1 MRLSLSII
9 VAAVGVAAGAN
20 AQPAA
25 WDKNPYPSTYQRT
38 ASPPVLLRGGTV
50 FDGKG
55 GEFKADVLLV
65 EGKIQAVG
73 PGVQAPAGAQ
83 VVDATGKWVTPG
95 IIDIHSH
102 LGVYPSPGIDS
113 TSDGN
118 EATEPVTA
126 DMWAEHSVWPHDPG
140 FYRALAGGV
149 TALHVLPGSA
159 NLFGGRGVTLK
170 SQQARTVQ
178 AMKFPD
184 APYSLKM
191 ACGENPKRVYGG
203 KGRSP
208 ATRMANMAG
217 YRGALLKAQGY
228 KRKWDDYLKKTSQP
242 AAADDS
248 RRKRRGSDDAKSTGS
263 PPSPPERDLEM
274 ETLVGLLEGEILLQN
289 HCYRADEMAQVLDL
303 AREFGF
309 KVSAFH
315 HAVES
320 YKIADILAREGVCSA
335 MWADWWGF
343 KLEAYDQIDE
353 NIPLVHAAGA
363 CAIVHSD
370 SAVGIQRLN
379 QEAAKALGDG
389 QRAGLP
395 VKRGDA
401 WTWISGNPAKA
412 LGIGDR
418 TGTLEAGKAGD
429 VVLWSGDPLSI
440 YTKAEQVFI
449 DGAVAYTR
457 VGEDARPLTDFELSH
472 PTRRSTP

>member
-1 MRLSLSII
+1 MRMSLLIAL
-9 VAAVGVAAGAN
+9 AALPLASAAA
-20 AQPAA
+20 AQEPA
-25 WDKNPYPSTYQRT
+25 WNKNPYPSTYQR
-38 ASPPVLLRGGTV
+38 AAAPPVLLRGGTV

-55 GEFKADVLLV
+55 GEFKADVLIADGL
-65 EGKIQAVG
+65 IRAVG
-73 PGVQAPAGAQ
+73 PNLEAPTGAIT
-83 VVDATGKWVTPG
+83 VDAAGKWVTPG

-126 DMWAEHSVWPHDPG
+126 DMWAEHSVWPQDPG
-140 FYRALAGGV
+140 FYRAAAGGV
-149 TALHVLPGSA
+149 TTLHILPGSA

-170 SQQARTVQ
+170 NVHSRTVQ
-178 AMKFPD
+178 GMKFPD
-184 APYSLKM
+184 APYTLKM

-203 KGRSP
+203 RNRSP

-217 YRGALLKAQGY
+217 YRGALLKAQAY
-228 KRKWDDYLKKTSQP
+228 QRKWDEYLEKAAKP
-242 AAADDS
+242 AAEDS
-248 RRKRRGSDDAKSTGS
+248 RGRKGKANGNGSAPT
-263 PPSPPERDLEM
+263 PPERDLEM
-274 ETLVGLLEGEILLQN
+274 ETLAGLLSGEILLQN
-289 HCYRADEMAQVLDL
+289 HCYRADEMAQVLDM

-309 KVSAFH
+309 KVSTFH

-320 YKIADILAREGVCSA
+320 YKVADLLAREGVCSA

-379 QEAAKALGDG
+379 QEAAKALSDG

-395 VKRGDA
+395 VRRGDA
-401 WTWISGNPAKA
+401 WVWLSANPAKA

-418 TGTLEAGKAGD
+418 TGVLEPGKAAD
-429 VVLWSGDPLSI
+429 VVLWSGDPLSV
-440 YTKAEQVFI
+440 YAKAERVFV
-449 DGAVAYTR
+449 DGASIYTR
-457 VGEDARPLTDFELSH
+457 VGEDERPLTDFELAQ
-472 PTRRSTP
+472 PNRRSAP